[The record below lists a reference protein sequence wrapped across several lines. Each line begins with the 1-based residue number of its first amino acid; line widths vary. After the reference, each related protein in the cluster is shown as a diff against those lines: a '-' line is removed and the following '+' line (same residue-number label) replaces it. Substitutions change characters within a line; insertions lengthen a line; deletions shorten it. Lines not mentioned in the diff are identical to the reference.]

1 MTAMPQECGMLGG
14 ALEGTQEV
22 PDKTRAC
29 NWRAERRDTFG
40 ARVFLDAFTE
50 ASFLLQSSW
59 SGRRES
65 WQSQQYT
72 GKGLVP
78 RY

>member
-29 NWRAERRDTFG
+29 KWRAERRDTFG
-40 ARVFLDAFTE
+40 ARVFLDAVTK
-50 ASFLLQSSW
+50 ALFLLTTRFA
-59 SGRRES
+59 GR
-65 WQSQQYT
+65 
-72 GKGLVP
+72 
-78 RY
+78 